1 MPAGD
6 GAALA
11 EALRRLRGSALRAR
25 LGAAALALYRRRFT
39 PAAVADRL
47 LAALEEVA

>member
-1 MPAGD
+1 
-6 GAALA
+6 
-11 EALRRLRGSALRAR
+11 LRQLRGLAPRAR
-25 LGAAALALYRRRFT
+25 LGAAALALYGRRFT